1 VALLRQIRAEGIE
14 MVTTDHVLAETV
26 TLLKARGAVEQALAL
41 GDAIVAGKVARYIA
55 INTARRRRAWE
66 LFRRYRNLR
75 ASYVDCTSFAVME
88 ELDLQAVFGFDA
100 DFEAA
105 RFRLLG

>member
-1 VALLRQIRAEGIE
+1 
-14 MVTTDHVLAETV
+14 M
-26 TLLKARGAVEQALAL
+26 
-41 GDAIVAGKVARYIA
+41 AGKVTRYLE

-66 LFRRYRNLR
+66 LFRRHRNLR

-88 ELDLQAVFGFDA
+88 ELYLQAVFGFDA